1 MASAF
6 GDQDETSRMMSI
18 ADRLREQGKTTSL
31 QTGFS
36 TSSGT
41 VFSGGAVILQPGQRR
56 IQVLTPS
63 VLLMLRLYNKLPLCT
78 GSSHRLLGQLTGD
91 ATFNRS
97 ILLVRVLIHFPGKIL
112 SLIAPISA
120 NYARA

>member
-18 ADRLREQGKTTSL
+18 ADHLREQGRTTSL

-41 VFSGGAVILQPGQRR
+41 VFSGGAVIFQPGQHR
-56 IQVLTPS
+56 IQILTPS
-63 VLLMLRLYNKLPLCT
+63 VLLMLGIYNELPLCT
-78 GSSHRLLGQLTGD
+78 GSSHKLLGQVD
-91 ATFNRS
+91 RRCN
-97 ILLVRVLIHFPGKIL
+97 I
-112 SLIAPISA
+112 
-120 NYARA
+120 